1 MTVNRATFAEIHLG
15 SFRQNLKSIK
25 SLLNHHIKTMAIIKA
40 DAYGHGAI
48 QCARAATKE
57 QVDYIGVGII
67 QEGIELRESG
77 INTPILILGGIYP
90 NEVESLIKYNL
101 STSLSSSAIAT
112 SISEQAVHANKIVS
126 VHIKI
131 DTGMS
136 RLGIQPHE
144 FTELLDHVSK
154 FKNIKLEGIFT
165 HLSSA
170 DEEDPKITHNQL
182 SLFSNILKKLRK
194 SSSSKVF
201 GINDQ
206 TLFHIANTGGLIR
219 FPESRFNLVRP
230 GISLYGSFPS
240 PLISSKFD
248 SLIKEKRIKKLQPV
262 MNWKTKII
270 QIQSLRKGVSVS
282 YGGHYVTKNNANLI
296 ATIPVGY
303 ADGLNRH
310 LSNNM
315 ELLVQGKRVKQVG
328 TICMDMCLIDITN
341 LPDVN
346 TGDEVVIIGSQ
357 GKEQIKVEDLA
368 TRAGT
373 IPYEI
378 LCGVGK
384 RVPRVYIP

>member
-1 MTVNRATFAEIHLG
+1 MTANRATFAEIHLG

-25 SLLNHHIKTMAIIKA
+25 SLLDNHIKTMAVIKA

-48 QCARAATKE
+48 QCARAATEE

-77 INTPILILGGIYP
+77 INTPILILGGIYT
-90 NEVESLIKYNL
+90 NEVESLVKYNL

-112 SISEQAVHANKIVS
+112 SISEQAVRANKIVS

-131 DTGMS
+131 DTGMG
-136 RLGIQPHE
+136 RLGVQPNE
-144 FTELLDHVSK
+144 FAELLDQVSK
-154 FKNIKLEGIFT
+154 FKNIKLEGVFT

-170 DEEDPKITHNQL
+170 DEEDPKRTHNQL
-182 SLFSNILKKLRK
+182 SIFSNILKKLRE
-194 SSSSKVF
+194 SNYSKVF
-201 GINDQ
+201 GINDH
-206 TLFHIANTGGLIR
+206 TLFHIANTAGLIR

-248 SLIKEKRIKKLQPV
+248 FLTNEKGIEKLQPV

-270 QIQSLRKGVSVS
+270 QIHSLHKGAPLS
-282 YGGHYVTKNNANLI
+282 YGGRYVTKNDANLI

-315 ELLVQGKRVKQVG
+315 ELLVKGKRVKQVG

-346 TGDEVVIIGSQ
+346 TEDEVVIIGNQ
-357 GKEQIKVEDLA
+357 GNDQIKVEDLA
-368 TRAGT
+368 ARART

>member
-1 MTVNRATFAEIHLG
+1 
-15 SFRQNLKSIK
+15 
-25 SLLNHHIKTMAIIKA
+25 MAIIKA